1 MDRRR
6 ETLRRRTGFLI
17 RMFRLQKHGTVRL
30 IVGFGK
36 EFQPTCFDT
45 LGGTYRFNWHLEDDY
60 WNDNPASVED
70 PVYNLGLK
78 KESWVPDTGRF
89 IMMHEYAAFPWNIDG
104 MILVTSWHG
113 ASNPGQLFDPSTLK
127 GDRDKLIAPTL
138 FVDGHSQQCDFTAI
152 IKKNPRRGLER
163 GKDWMWYKPLN

>member
-1 MDRRR
+1 MWMTSAPLSHPRPCRKSIRRSLSTPRKTCTTATSSEAKMDRRR

-113 ASNPGQLFDPSTLK
+113 RSNRGQLFDPRTLK
-127 GDRDKLIAPTL
+127 GDRDK
-138 FVDGHSQQCDFTAI
+138 
-152 IKKNPRRGLER
+152 R
-163 GKDWMWYKPLN
+163 